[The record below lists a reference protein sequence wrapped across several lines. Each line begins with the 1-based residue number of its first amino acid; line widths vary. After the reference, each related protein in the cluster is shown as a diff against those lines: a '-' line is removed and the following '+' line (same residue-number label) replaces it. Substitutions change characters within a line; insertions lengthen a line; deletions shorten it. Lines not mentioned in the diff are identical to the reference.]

1 MHKSNNGCF
10 WIALEPGLFG
20 EVFGMA
26 SYSTENSEE
35 PGNTVKNI
43 DNQRLSWQ
51 HEVLRC
57 FRWN

>member
-35 PGNTVKNI
+35 PVSPDSDLCVNLAFFAST
-43 DNQRLSWQ
+43 W
-51 HEVLRC
+51 
-57 FRWN
+57 

>member
-35 PGNTVKNI
+35 PGNIGYNV
-43 DNQRLSWQ
+43 
-51 HEVLRC
+51 VA
-57 FRWN
+57 